1 MEDVG
6 IKIDCLETN
15 AEYLKTEI
23 LKAERDIEIL
33 NRELKPLL
41 VKQGALKQRKELLE
55 SDLRQVVF
63 QKFDLI
69 DRRRLACEL
78 RGEGY
83 NPEIAYSMPTEKL
96 VRSHLKVIS
105 IGTLKSRR
113 KSQDKELMELLS
125 AIPDESEL
133 ARLRNEIVETE
144 AKLNQ
149 IDNELTQQ
157 PQVSE
162 QIER

>member
-41 VKQGALKQRKELLE
+41 VKQSALKQRKELLE
-55 SDLRQVVF
+55 SDERQVIS
-63 QKFDLI
+63 QKFDLR
-69 DRRRLACEL
+69 DRRRLASEL
-78 RGEGY
+78 QRKGY
-83 NPEIAYSMPTEKL
+83 NPEIAYSMPKNK
-96 VRSHLKVIS
+96 VVISHLKLGS
-105 IGTLKSRR
+105 IDTLKSIR